1 VLLSLSP
8 ATGGEGRGEGAHLIH
23 FVHLFH
29 LVDLLASNSLGVSMT
44 SAPHFMSGMEQ
55 RVVRAN
61 GIRVNCWLGGNG
73 APVVL
78 LHGYPQT
85 GQMWRKV
92 APRLIGEFSV
102 VCPDLRGYGDSDKP
116 REGYDKRTMAGDV
129 HALMAGL
136 GHKTYAV
143 VGHDR
148 GARVAHRLALDF
160 PEAATRLCVLDI
172 VPTHTVFARTDRH
185 LAAAYWHWFYF
196 QAPDLPEL
204 MLEASAESFL
214 RYMLRALTFRAGAIE
229 EPMVQE
235 YLRAFRLPG
244 TIRAGLEDYR
254 AAATRD
260 FEDDERDLS
269 RRVRC
274 PVLAIWGEF
283 GKMHALFDVLAT
295 WREKAEHVA
304 GRTLACGHF
313 IPEEA
318 PDELVAELQPFL
330 RG

>member
-1 VLLSLSP
+1 MS
-8 ATGGEGRGEGAHLIH
+8 
-23 FVHLFH
+23 
-29 LVDLLASNSLGVSMT
+29 
-44 SAPHFMSGMEQ
+44 HFMSGMEQ
-55 RVVRAN
+55 ITVRAN
-61 GIRVNCWLGGNG
+61 GIKINLWTGGKG
-73 APVVL
+73 PAALL

-92 APRLIGEFSV
+92 APKLLEEFTV

-116 REGYDKRTMAGDV
+116 RDGYDKRTMARDM
-129 HALMAGL
+129 HEAMLAL
-136 GHKTYAV
+136 GHKRYLL

-148 GARVAHRLALDF
+148 GGRVAHRQALDY
-160 PEAATRLCVLDI
+160 PDAVNKLCVLDI
-172 VPTHTVFARTDRH
+172 VPTHTLFANTDRH

-196 QAPDLPEL
+196 QAPDLPEV
-204 MLEASAESFL
+204 MISAAPEPFL
-214 RYMLRALTFRAGAIE
+214 RYMFRGLTFRAGAIE

-235 YLRAFRLPG
+235 YLRAFTLPG

-260 FEDDERDLS
+260 FEDDERDLGK
-269 RRVRC
+269 RVGC

-283 GKMHALFDVLAT
+283 GKMHTMFDVLAT
-295 WREKAEHVA
+295 WKEKAEQVEGHP
-304 GRTLACGHF
+304 LPCGHF

-318 PDELVAELQPFL
+318 PEELLADLRPFL